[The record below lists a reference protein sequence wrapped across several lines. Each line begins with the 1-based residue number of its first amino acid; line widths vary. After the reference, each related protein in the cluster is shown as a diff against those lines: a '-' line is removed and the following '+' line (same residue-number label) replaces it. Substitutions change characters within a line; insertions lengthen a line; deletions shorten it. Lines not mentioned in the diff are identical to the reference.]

1 MKFLGPL
8 PLPTLSLLLVITV
21 VHSWFYKRADV
32 IEESKERQLRETS
45 RLRQLS
51 QAHPCYNITANKT
64 VTSPE
69 GEKILCLVPSE
80 EELLQS
86 LKETGGFNRH
96 YVATT
101 AEEVK
106 NNFEDPFNPIV
117 QSQVSRLNVTG
128 RRRRYVLDLNY
139 KTGTSSGTSKKRS
152 QIAGLRSCVSLGERN
167 SMGLL
172 QLCQECWWVTLLPE
186 NKFPRYINERICG
199 QDGTTVTPPIGFC
212 NSGNGQCVQ
221 RSVTQDFLVRTNRYE
236 RVPSPDSRYS
246 VAYKQ
251 VWEPFAQPIRSCCQ
265 CQNFS

>member
-1 MKFLGPL
+1 M
-8 PLPTLSLLLVITV
+8 TTVAHSLL
-21 VHSWFYKRADV
+21 YKRAGV
-32 IEESKERQLRETS
+32 IKELKGRKTS
-45 RLRQLS
+45 RLPQLS
-51 QAHPCYNITANKT
+51 KAHPCYNITANKT
-64 VTSPE
+64 ATSPG

-80 EELLQS
+80 EELLES
-86 LKETGGFNRH
+86 LKKIGGFNQH

-117 QSQVSRLNVTG
+117 QSQVSPLKVTG
-128 RRRRYVLDLNY
+128 RRRRSILDLNY
-139 KTGTSSGTSKKRS
+139 KKGTSSGISKKRS
-152 QIAGLRSCVSLGERN
+152 QVIGLRSCVSPGEGN

-172 QLCQECWWVTLLPE
+172 QLCEECWWVTLLPD

-221 RSVTQDFLVRTNRYE
+221 RSFTQDLLVRTNRYE
-236 RVPSPDSRYS
+236 RVPSPDPQYN

-251 VWEPFAQPIRSCCQ
+251 VWEPYAQPIRSCCQ
-265 CQNFS
+265 CQNFPL